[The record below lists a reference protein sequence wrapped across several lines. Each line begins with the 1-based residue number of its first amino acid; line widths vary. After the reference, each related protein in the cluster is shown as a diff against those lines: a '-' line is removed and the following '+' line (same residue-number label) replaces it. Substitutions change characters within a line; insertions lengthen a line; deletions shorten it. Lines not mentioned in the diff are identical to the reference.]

1 MTTRSPERVWAA
13 LLMSA
18 LALPAIANAQ
28 SEQVVPIGGRLV
40 DPDGTPVRDA
50 RVAILTERNVDLRC
64 EYGPG
69 SEGCFDTLAARG
81 GVRAEGRSNPD
92 GRFTLAVPGGLTNFD
107 HIWADGQD
115 ALSRRL
121 INSLPI
127 RPNRPTTATDLGTIA
142 LNRARELL
150 VVVHGGGRPIAGAE
164 VVFNRREKLWTDQ
177 AGEVLHRVFAPAAS
191 ESSEWMAAFTVRA
204 PGFAVDAWFGGL
216 PAGSTTR
223 MIDLVPEVPLAGR
236 VWDSRGLPV
245 PDGDVFLRPVEP
257 WLGPRAAS
265 GGGALPDDTITSSRT
280 DAMGRFLLHGLS
292 PSRTYRVVVEA
303 PGRLNAASVERVVS
317 GGTAAMDVVLSAAG
331 RVEVDVSG
339 PPGTESC
346 VSWGLS
352 ARAERRARR
361 EAFEPADLDRVVR
374 SGRRWMAAVG
384 GAAPGRSGWSR
395 ACAPPL
401 RSGAIRHIRV
411 VTAGDGTVAGDVSEA
426 IPVIAGAASVVEL
439 TIAPVRQLR
448 LQVVDA
454 GGRLVRRARVE
465 AFAHTGR
472 SSTSSNTDA
481 DGVATLQV
489 HPAHDVKVTVT
500 VSGQA
505 GATVIV
511 SAGVAQ
517 PAPIVVG
524 VD

>member
-1 MTTRSPERVWAA
+1 MITRSTERMGAA
-13 LLMSA
+13 LLLSV
-18 LALPAIANAQ
+18 LALPAIANTQ
-28 SEQVVPIGGRLV
+28 SERVGRIGGRLV

-50 RVAILTERNVDLRC
+50 RVAILTERNIDLRC

-81 GVRAEGRSNPD
+81 AVRAEGRSNPD

-121 INSLPI
+121 INSWPI
-127 RPNRPTTATDLGTIA
+127 QPNRPTTATDLGTIA

-177 AGEVLHRVFAPAAS
+177 AGEVLHRFFAPAAS

-223 MIDLVPEVPLAGR
+223 MIDLIPEAPLAGR
-236 VWDSRGLPV
+236 VSDSRGLPV
-245 PDGDVFLRPVEP
+245 PHVDVFLRPVEP

-265 GGGALPDDTITSSRT
+265 GGGASPDDTITNSRT
-280 DAMGRFLLHGLS
+280 DAMGRFLLRGLS
-292 PSRTYRVVVEA
+292 PSRAYRVIVEA
-303 PGRLNAASVERVVS
+303 PDRLNVASVERVVT

-339 PPGTESC
+339 PPGTESFLRR
-346 VSWGLS
+346 LS
-352 ARAERRARR
+352 DAPAGGPSNPPISIEWFDPAGGGWQPLTVPLQVAQAGRER
-361 EAFEPADLDRVVR
+361 VR
-374 SGRRWMAAVG
+374 LRFDQVPSGT
-384 GAAPGRSGWSR
+384 
-395 ACAPPL
+395 
-401 RSGAIRHIRV
+401 IRF
-411 VTAGDGTVAGDVSEA
+411 VTAGDGSVASDVSEA
-426 IPVIAGAASVVEL
+426 LPVIAGAASVVQL
-439 TIAPVRQLR
+439 TIAPVRQMR

-454 GGRLVRRARVE
+454 GGRPVRGARVE

-472 SSTSSNTDA
+472 SSTYSNTGP

-500 VSGQA
+500 VSGQT
-505 GATVIV
+505 GATTVVV

-524 VD
+524 VH